1 MSRKSSQR
9 RSTRRPS
16 DSAGIDAR
24 SGGSSRDAAER
35 RGASSPAHGRAST
48 RTRGGDQARP
58 APADRLEREPRDPR
72 ALRDARPERDSRDA
86 PYNRRISQA
95 EYAQRRKRAKRKKTA
110 LIVLAV
116 ALVVCLVGAGAA
128 FAYYQTLSS
137 NLHDG
142 IDDDLRRALD
152 IADNGQPYEGGPFY
166 MLLMGTDGSS
176 DREASAEYAGD
187 QFRSD
192 SMMLAR
198 IDPQGK
204 KVTLVSLHRDTLVDM
219 GENGQQK
226 LNAAHSIGGAAY
238 TVETVSKLAG
248 VPITHYAEINFDGFK
263 DIVDA
268 LGGVEVDVPMTIDD
282 EDAGG
287 HLDAGLQTLSGDQAL
302 ILCRARHAYDEF
314 GDGDRYR
321 AANQRLV
328 LSAIAK
334 KILSADP
341 ATMVSSVQALSRYV
355 TTDFEI
361 SDILSIALS
370 LRGLDPAKDF
380 YTAMEPTTSAYING
394 GWYEY
399 LDAKAWKTMMSRVDQ
414 GLSPTEEDE
423 IDATSGTVLA
433 TTGSGEANSD
443 TSGSSGKKPG
453 SAGQSNKR
461 SGTVLVRNGNG
472 LTGAGAEA
480 ASKLEERGYTVET
493 GNAESFDYSQTI
505 VVYERDDQATEAK
518 EIANAIGVGKAQL
531 NNGDYAFEGD
541 FLVVLG
547 ADWQG

>member
-1 MSRKSSQR
+1 MNSRRSNQR
-9 RSTRRPS
+9 RPARRPS
-16 DSAGIDAR
+16 NSTEFDGRTDRASRNGAYTRRDSFDPSAYGR
-24 SGGSSRDAAER
+24 SSDSSRTPSPRSTHDDNPYTR
-35 RGASSPAHGRAST
+35 RV
-48 RTRGGDQARP
+48 
-58 APADRLEREPRDPR
+58 
-72 ALRDARPERDSRDA
+72 
-86 PYNRRISQA
+86 SQA
-95 EYAQRRKRAKRKKTA
+95 EYTQRRKRAKRKRIA
-110 LIVLAV
+110 LVAV
-116 ALVVCLVGAGAA
+116 AVVLVLCLGGAGAA
-128 FAYYQTLSS
+128 FAYYQTVSN
-137 NLHDG
+137 NLHQG
-142 IDDDLRRALD
+142 IDDDLARTLA
-152 IADNGQPYEGGPFY
+152 AAEAAHPYEGGPFY

-192 SMMLAR
+192 SMMVTR

-204 KVTLVSLHRDTLVDM
+204 KVALVSLHRDTLVDM
-219 GENGQQK
+219 GEYGQQK
-226 LNAAHSIGGAAY
+226 LNAAHSIGGASY

-287 HLDAGLQTLSGDQAL
+287 HVDEGLQTLNGDQAL

-334 KILSADP
+334 KILTSDA
-341 ATMVSSVQALSRYV
+341 ATMVGSVQALSQYV
-355 TTDFEI
+355 TTDLEI
-361 SDILSIALS
+361 TDILSIAQS
-370 LRGLDPAKDF
+370 MRGLDPEKDI

-414 GLSPTEEDE
+414 GLPPTEEDE
-423 IDATSGTVLA
+423 IDETSGTVLA
-433 TTGSGEANSD
+433 TTGSGAVEGEKKNAAPT
-443 TSGSSGKKPG
+443 TSNEKKSS
-453 SAGQSNKR
+453 
-461 SGTVLVRNGNG
+461 TVVVKNGNG
-472 LTGAGAEA
+472 LAGAGAEA
-480 ASKLEERGYTVET
+480 AEKLEACGYTVET
-493 GNAESFDYSQTI
+493 GNADSFDYTQTI
-505 VVYERDDQATEAK
+505 VIYERGDQATEARA
-518 EIANAIGVGKAQL
+518 IANAIGVGKAQQ
-531 NNGDYAFEGD
+531 NTGEYVFDGD

-547 ADWQG
+547 ADW

>member
-1 MSRKSSQR
+1 MSSRRSNQR
-9 RSTRRPS
+9 RPVRRPS
-16 DSAGIDAR
+16 DSVGFDGRSDEASRNGAYTRRDSFDPSSYGRTTARTRDDAR
-24 SGGSSRDAAER
+24 REARDEASPYAR
-35 RGASSPAHGRAST
+35 RV
-48 RTRGGDQARP
+48 
-58 APADRLEREPRDPR
+58 
-72 ALRDARPERDSRDA
+72 
-86 PYNRRISQA
+86 SQA
-95 EYAQRRKRAKRKKTA
+95 EYTQRRKRAKRKRIA
-110 LIVLAV
+110 LVAVVV
-116 ALVVCLVGAGAA
+116 ALVLCLGGAGAA
-128 FAYYQTLSS
+128 FAYYQTVSN
-137 NLHDG
+137 NLHAGLDQEL
-142 IDDDLRRALD
+142 IDALN
-152 IADNGQPYEGGPFY
+152 AAEASQPYDGGPYY

-176 DREASAEYAGD
+176 DREASEEYAGD

-192 SMMLAR
+192 SMMLTR

-287 HLDAGLQTLSGDQAL
+287 YVAQGLQTLNGDQAL

-334 KILSADP
+334 KILSSDA
-341 ATMVSSVQALSRYV
+341 ATMVNSVQALSQYV

-361 SDILSIALS
+361 ADILSIAAG
-370 LRGLDPAKDF
+370 LRGLDPEKDI
-380 YTAMEPTTSAYING
+380 YTAMEPTTSAYINE

-399 LDAKAWKTMMSRVDQ
+399 LDTAAWKTMMSRVDQ
-414 GLSPTEEDE
+414 GLPPTEEDE
-423 IDATSGTVLA
+423 VDETSGTVLA
-433 TTGSGEANSD
+433 TTGSGAANAEKQPSS
-443 TSGSSGKKPG
+443 SGSTAKKA
-453 SAGQSNKR
+453 S
-461 SGTVLVRNGNG
+461 TVTVKNGNG
-472 LTGAGAEA
+472 LAGAGAEA
-480 ASKLEERGYTVET
+480 AEKLEALGYTVET

-505 VVYERDDQATEAK
+505 VVYERGDQATEAR
-518 EIANAIGVGKAQL
+518 EIANAIGVGKAQQ
-531 NNGDYAFEGD
+531 NNGEYAFEGD

-547 ADWQG
+547 ADWEG

>member
-1 MSRKSSQR
+1 MSSRRSNQR
-9 RSTRRPS
+9 RPVRRSSDSIGVDGRPDEASRNGAYTRRDSFDPS
-16 DSAGIDAR
+16 SY
-24 SGGSSRDAAER
+24 
-35 RGASSPAHGRAST
+35 GRPTA
-48 RTRGGDQARP
+48 RTRNEAR
-58 APADRLEREPRDPR
+58 RD
-72 ALRDARPERDSRDA
+72 DDS
-86 PYNRRISQA
+86 PYTRRVSQA
-95 EYAQRRKRAKRKKTA
+95 EYTQRRKRAKRKRIA
-110 LIVLAV
+110 LIAVVVAAVL
-116 ALVVCLVGAGAA
+116 CLGGAGAA
-128 FAYYQTLSS
+128 FAYYQTVSN
-137 NLHDG
+137 NLHEG
-142 IDDDLRRALD
+142 IDADLQRVLNEAG
-152 IADNGQPYEGGPFY
+152 AGQPYEGGPFY

-176 DREASAEYAGD
+176 DREASEEYAGD

-192 SMMLAR
+192 SMMLTR

-219 GENGQQK
+219 GEYGQQK

-287 HLDAGLQTLSGDQAL
+287 YVAQGPQTLNGDQAL

-334 KILSADP
+334 KILSSDA
-341 ATMVSSVQALSRYV
+341 ATMVNSVQALSQYV
-355 TTDFEI
+355 TTDFGI
-361 SDILSIALS
+361 GDILSIAS
-370 LRGLDPAKDF
+370 GLRGLDPEKDI
-380 YTAMEPTTSAYING
+380 YTAMEPTTAAYING

-399 LDAKAWKTMMSRVDQ
+399 LDTAAWKTMMSRVDQ
-414 GLSPTEEDE
+414 GLPPTEEDE
-423 IDATSGTVLA
+423 VDETSGTVFA
-433 TTGSGEANSD
+433 TTGSGAANAEKQAS
-443 TSGSSGKKPG
+443 TSGSTAKKT
-453 SAGQSNKR
+453 S
-461 SGTVLVRNGNG
+461 TVTVKNGNG
-472 LTGAGAEA
+472 LAGAGAVA
-480 ASKLEERGYTVET
+480 AEKLEALGYTVET

-505 VVYERDDQATEAK
+505 VVYERGDQATEAR
-518 EIANAIGVGKAQL
+518 EIANVIGVGKAQQ
-531 NNGDYAFEGD
+531 NSGAYAFEGD

-547 ADWQG
+547 ADWEG

>member
-1 MSRKSSQR
+1 MRPA
-9 RSTRRPS
+9 RRPS
-16 DSAGIDAR
+16 DQRVGGRSDEAPR
-24 SGGSSRDAAER
+24 SGAYPR
-35 RGASSPAHGRAST
+35 RTSCDLSEY
-48 RTRGGDQARP
+48 ARP
-58 APADRLEREPRDPR
+58 YENDRRPDG
-72 ALRDARPERDSRDA
+72 ARTGDRPSVHRV
-86 PYNRRISQA
+86 SQA
-95 EYAQRRKRAKRKKTA
+95 EYSQRRKRAKRKRVA
-110 LIVLAV
+110 LIVLAAV
-116 ALVVCLVGAGAA
+116 LVLCLGGAGAA
-128 FAYYQTLSS
+128 FAYYQVLSG
-137 NLHDG
+137 NIHDG
-142 IDDDLRRALD
+142 IGDDLRAALGQT
-152 IADNGQPYEGGPFY
+152 DNPQPYEGDPFY

-176 DREASAEYAGD
+176 DRAASDEYAGD

-192 SMMLAR
+192 SMMLTR
-198 IDPQGK
+198 VDPQSK

-287 HLDAGLQTLSGDQAL
+287 HVDEGLQTLNGDQAL
-302 ILCRARHAYDEF
+302 ILCRARHAYDDF

-334 KILSADP
+334 KVLTSDVG
-341 ATMVSSVQALSRYV
+341 TMVGTVQALSQYV

-361 SDILSIALS
+361 ADILSIAQS
-370 LRGLDPAKDF
+370 MRGLDPEKDI
-380 YTAMEPTTSAYING
+380 YTAMEPTTSSYING

-414 GLSPTEEDE
+414 GLPPTEEDE

-433 TTGSGEANSD
+433 STGSGAIEGEKAATPPPDNSPK
-443 TSGSSGKKPG
+443 SS
-453 SAGQSNKR
+453 
-461 SGTVLVRNGNG
+461 TVVVKNGNG
-472 LTGAGAEA
+472 LAGAGAEA
-480 ASKLEERGYTVET
+480 AEKLAARGYTVDT
-493 GNAESFDYSQTI
+493 GNADSFDYSQTI
-505 VVYERDDQATEAK
+505 VIYDRGDQATEAR
-518 EIANAIGVGKAQL
+518 EIANAIGVGKAQQ
-531 NNGDYAFEGD
+531 NNGDYLFEGD

-547 ADWQG
+547 ADWEG